1 MDFSIIIPARYAS
14 SRLPAKLL
22 KDINGK
28 TLIEH
33 TYSNAVKSDAS
44 RVIIA
49 TDDVRIKTIA
59 EDFGAEVCMT
69 NDSHISGTSRLSEVV
84 SVLNFQDDDVVV
96 NLQGDEPMM
105 SPSAINQ
112 VASNLSS
119 SGMSVATLC
128 EKIDTE
134 DAYFDENCV
143 KVVYNSRGKAMY
155 FSRSPIPAFRD
166 SAKINLD
173 LCFRHIGLYAYR
185 VNFLKDYTNMTISS
199 LEMAEKL
206 EQLTFLT
213 HGFDIHVETSCAST
227 GYGVDTE
234 SDLIKVKK
242 FEAEVLSYGMAVPK
256 LDDEELINHLIAKQ
270 KLIKFDDGHYVHVD
284 ALEKLIS
291 DLRTH
296 FAKNNMM
303 EFSEFRELSGL
314 SRKLGIPTLEYLDSV
329 GYTHRQDNVR
339 VPGPKLET
347 E

>member
-134 DAYFDENCV
+134 EAYFDENCV

-166 SAKINLD
+166 STKINLD

-242 FEAEVLSYGMAVPK
+242 
-256 LDDEELINHLIAKQ
+256 ELK
-270 KLIKFDDGHYVHVD
+270 K
-284 ALEKLIS
+284 
-291 DLRTH
+291 
-296 FAKNNMM
+296 
-303 EFSEFRELSGL
+303 
-314 SRKLGIPTLEYLDSV
+314 
-329 GYTHRQDNVR
+329 
-339 VPGPKLET
+339 
-347 E
+347 

>member
-1 MDFSIIIPARYAS
+1 MDFSVIIPARYAS

-69 NDSHISGTSRLSEVV
+69 NDSHTSGTSRLSEVV
-84 SVLNFQDDDVVV
+84 SVLNFQDNDVVV

-134 DAYFDENCV
+134 EAYFDENCV

-242 FEAEVLSYGMAVPK
+242 
-256 LDDEELINHLIAKQ
+256 ELK
-270 KLIKFDDGHYVHVD
+270 K
-284 ALEKLIS
+284 
-291 DLRTH
+291 
-296 FAKNNMM
+296 
-303 EFSEFRELSGL
+303 
-314 SRKLGIPTLEYLDSV
+314 
-329 GYTHRQDNVR
+329 
-339 VPGPKLET
+339 
-347 E
+347 

>member
-1 MDFSIIIPARYAS
+1 MDFSVIIPARYAS

-185 VNFLKDYTNMTISS
+185 VNFLKDYTNMAISS

-242 FEAEVLSYGMAVPK
+242 E
-256 LDDEELINHLIAKQ
+256 
-270 KLIKFDDGHYVHVD
+270 IK
-284 ALEKLIS
+284 K
-291 DLRTH
+291 
-296 FAKNNMM
+296 
-303 EFSEFRELSGL
+303 
-314 SRKLGIPTLEYLDSV
+314 
-329 GYTHRQDNVR
+329 
-339 VPGPKLET
+339 
-347 E
+347 

>member
-69 NDSHISGTSRLSEVV
+69 NDSHTSGTSRLSEVV

-134 DAYFDENCV
+134 EAYFDENCV

-185 VNFLKDYTNMTISS
+185 VNFLKDYTNMAISS

-213 HGFDIHVETSCAST
+213 HGFDIHVETSCTST

-242 FEAEVLSYGMAVPK
+242 
-256 LDDEELINHLIAKQ
+256 EL
-270 KLIKFDDGHYVHVD
+270 
-284 ALEKLIS
+284 
-291 DLRTH
+291 
-296 FAKNNMM
+296 KN
-303 EFSEFRELSGL
+303 
-314 SRKLGIPTLEYLDSV
+314 EY
-329 GYTHRQDNVR
+329 Y
-339 VPGPKLET
+339 
-347 E
+347 

>member
-1 MDFSIIIPARYAS
+1 MDFSVIIPARYAS

-134 DAYFDENCV
+134 EAYFDENCV

-185 VNFLKDYTNMTISS
+185 VNFLKDYTNMAISS

-213 HGFDIHVETSCAST
+213 HGFDIHVETSCTST

-242 FEAEVLSYGMAVPK
+242 
-256 LDDEELINHLIAKQ
+256 EL
-270 KLIKFDDGHYVHVD
+270 
-284 ALEKLIS
+284 
-291 DLRTH
+291 
-296 FAKNNMM
+296 KN
-303 EFSEFRELSGL
+303 
-314 SRKLGIPTLEYLDSV
+314 EY
-329 GYTHRQDNVR
+329 Y
-339 VPGPKLET
+339 
-347 E
+347 

>member
-69 NDSHISGTSRLSEVV
+69 NDSHTSGTSRLSEVV

-134 DAYFDENCV
+134 EAYFDENCV

-166 SAKINLD
+166 STKINLD

-185 VNFLKDYTNMTISS
+185 VNFLKDYTNMAISS

-242 FEAEVLSYGMAVPK
+242 
-256 LDDEELINHLIAKQ
+256 ELK
-270 KLIKFDDGHYVHVD
+270 K
-284 ALEKLIS
+284 
-291 DLRTH
+291 
-296 FAKNNMM
+296 
-303 EFSEFRELSGL
+303 
-314 SRKLGIPTLEYLDSV
+314 
-329 GYTHRQDNVR
+329 
-339 VPGPKLET
+339 
-347 E
+347 

>member
-69 NDSHISGTSRLSEVV
+69 NDSHTSGTSRLSEVV
-84 SVLNFQDDDVVV
+84 SVLNFQDNDVVV

-134 DAYFDENCV
+134 EAYFDENCV

-166 SAKINLD
+166 STKINLD

-185 VNFLKDYTNMTISS
+185 VNFLKDYTNMAISS

-242 FEAEVLSYGMAVPK
+242 
-256 LDDEELINHLIAKQ
+256 EL
-270 KLIKFDDGHYVHVD
+270 
-284 ALEKLIS
+284 
-291 DLRTH
+291 
-296 FAKNNMM
+296 KN
-303 EFSEFRELSGL
+303 
-314 SRKLGIPTLEYLDSV
+314 EY
-329 GYTHRQDNVR
+329 Y
-339 VPGPKLET
+339 
-347 E
+347 

>member
-134 DAYFDENCV
+134 EAYFDENCV

-242 FEAEVLSYGMAVPK
+242 E
-256 LDDEELINHLIAKQ
+256 
-270 KLIKFDDGHYVHVD
+270 IK
-284 ALEKLIS
+284 K
-291 DLRTH
+291 
-296 FAKNNMM
+296 
-303 EFSEFRELSGL
+303 
-314 SRKLGIPTLEYLDSV
+314 
-329 GYTHRQDNVR
+329 
-339 VPGPKLET
+339 
-347 E
+347 